1 MVTCSNTLKW
11 KIFMKKHQDI
21 RDSVAALCQDFPG
34 RYWQTKDRERAYP
47 SEFVNALTKAG
58 FLGVLIPE
66 IYGGSGL
73 GISEASAILEEIHTQ
88 GSNGGA
94 CHAQMYTMGTVLKYG
109 SEKQKNA
116 RHELNGALVI
126 VTNKNARHELIS
138 AHMIGNQ
145 FLFLLRRNCVLFLS

>member
-1 MVTCSNTLKW
+1 
-11 KIFMKKHQDI
+11 MKKHQDI

-94 CHAQMYTMGTVLKYG
+94 CHAQMYTIGSVLKYG
-109 SEKQKNA
+109 CEKEKNTYLPKIA
-116 RHELNGALVI
+116 SG
-126 VTNKNARHELIS
+126 
-138 AHMIGNQ
+138 
-145 FLFLLRRNCVLFLS
+145 